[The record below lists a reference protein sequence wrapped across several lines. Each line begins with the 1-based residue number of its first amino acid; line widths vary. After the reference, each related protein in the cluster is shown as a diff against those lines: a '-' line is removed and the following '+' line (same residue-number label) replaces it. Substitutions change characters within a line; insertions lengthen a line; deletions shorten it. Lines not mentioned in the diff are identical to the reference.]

1 LNLAPAP
8 ATGAAAK
15 EKRGGLLGY
24 LGLDRADVWA
34 AAALLLVAFTIRFF
48 SPIFPDLFA
57 HPDRWPPVTNCVR
70 STPVDAQGDAG
81 TLCGLA
87 YPFTRGHVPQDRPT
101 ESPQPPEGEVF
112 DEIYFGV
119 FAHNDLKGIPYFDP
133 EPPLAKEVIAA
144 GEWLYGWYRATFEGA
159 KGDYAD
165 LGFNT
170 FGWRLSVMVFGS
182 LTVPLMYLL
191 ARRLWDY
198 RLFAV
203 AAGVLTCFDGMF
215 FVQSRIGMIDMIP
228 IFLILLSYWVFLI
241 HLNSR
246 KATDSLLTL
255 SLLGIVVG
263 LAIAAKW
270 ISLAAW
276 GTFIFFITVRALRR
290 RVDLVIRTER
300 GTWSWGGGEGP
311 TLPGGAHWLAYL
323 PVAVA
328 ALVAVPLAIYVG
340 SWFPF
345 FMRGQFHTLND
356 LWQYQKDTFTY
367 HATLTAGHPYGSVW
381 WSWPFLFRP
390 VAYYYE
396 SGSLGLDQVSGQQLV
411 AGIVNLGNPWIWWT
425 SLPCLVLL
433 PYFIFK
439 HRSFPAALIAV
450 GFLTQFLPWSRVTR
464 VIFLYHMFGGLIFMI
479 LALAFVLA
487 QVARE
492 PGGWALNLGE
502 RRLVL
507 APRHLVYAHLA
518 LAVLFFAYFYPVW
531 TGLPISADSYLRG
544 FPEGKMWF
552 PTWI

>member
-1 LNLAPAP
+1 LSLAPAP
-8 ATGAAAK
+8 TPGAAAN
-15 EKRGGLLGY
+15 EKRGGLLAY
-24 LGLDRADVWA
+24 LGLDRVDLWA
-34 AAALLLVAFTIRFF
+34 AAALLLVAFAIRFF
-48 SPIFPDLFA
+48 SPIFPDFFA
-57 HPDRWPPVTNCVR
+57 HPDRWPPVSNCVR
-70 STPVDAQGDAG
+70 STPVDAQGDPG
-81 TLCGLA
+81 RLCGLA
-87 YPFTRGHVPQDRPT
+87 YPFTRGHVSPDRP
-101 ESPQPPEGEVF
+101 SDPPQPPEGEVF

-133 EPPLAKEVIAA
+133 EPPLSKEVIAA
-144 GEWLYGWYRATFEGA
+144 GEWSYGWYRATFEGA
-159 KGDYAD
+159 RGDYAD

-241 HLNSR
+241 HLGSR
-246 KATDSLLTL
+246 GARDSLLTL
-255 SLLGIVVG
+255 FLLGITVG

-276 GTFIFFITVRALRR
+276 ATFIFFIAVRALRR

-300 GTWSWGGGEGP
+300 GTWSWGGAEGP
-311 TLPGGAHWLAYL
+311 TLPGGAPWLAYV
-323 PVAVA
+323 PAMAVA
-328 ALVAVPLAIYVG
+328 LIGIPLVIYVG

-345 FMRGQFHTLND
+345 FMRGQFHTLAD
-356 LWQYQKDTFTY
+356 LVQYQKDTYIY

-396 SGSLGLDQVSGQQLV
+396 SGALGLDQGSGQQLV
-411 AGIVNLGNPWIWWT
+411 AGIVNLGNPWIWWS
-425 SLPCLVLL
+425 SLPCLLLL

-439 HRSFPAALIAV
+439 QRSFPAALIAV

-487 QVARE
+487 QVARQ
-492 PGGWALNLGE
+492 PGGFALNLGE
-502 RRLVL
+502 RRLTVT
-507 APRHLVYAHLA
+507 PRHLVYAHLA
-518 LAVLFFAYFYPVW
+518 IAVLFFVYFYPVW

-544 FPEGKMWF
+544 FPDGKMWF